1 MNELTPELIEL
12 LAAAAAARERAY
24 CPYSTFAVGAAV
36 RTASGALF
44 YGCNIENAA
53 YPSTICAERVA
64 LFSAYASGER
74 EIVALA
80 VIADTPEPVSPC
92 GGCRQVIFELAPRAV
107 VLLANLYGAWRM
119 TTITE
124 LLPAGFTLIARSGG
138 L

>member
-1 MNELTPELIEL
+1 MHELTTELTEL

-24 CPYSTFAVGAAV
+24 CPYSRFAVGAAV

-64 LFSAYASGER
+64 LFSAYAAGER
-74 EIVALA
+74 AIVALA

-92 GGCRQVIFELAPRAV
+92 GGCRQVMFELAPRAV
-107 VLLANLYGAWRM
+107 VLLANLRSAWRV
-119 TTITE
+119 TLVEE
-124 LLPAGFTLIARSGG
+124 LLPAGFAFIDRSIDR
-138 L
+138 

>member
-1 MNELTPELIEL
+1 MNELTTELMEL

-74 EIVALA
+74 EITALA

-107 VLLANLYGAWRM
+107 VLLANLRGAWR
-119 TTITE
+119 ITSVEE
-124 LLPAGFTLIARSGG
+124 LLPDGFALINRLGG
-138 L
+138 R

>member
-1 MNELTPELIEL
+1 MNELTPEQTEL

-24 CPYSTFAVGAAV
+24 CPYSRFAVGAAV

-53 YPSTICAERVA
+53 YPATICAERVA
-64 LFSAYASGER
+64 VFNAYAAGER
-74 EIVALA
+74 TIVALA

-107 VLLANLYGAWRM
+107 VLLANLHGAWRM
-119 TTITE
+119 TTIEE
-124 LLPAGFTLIARSGG
+124 LLPAGFTFAR
-138 L
+138 LEEP

>member
-1 MNELTPELIEL
+1 MNELTTELMEL

-74 EIVALA
+74 EITALA

-107 VLLANLYGAWRM
+107 VLLANLRGAWR
-119 TTITE
+119 ITSVAE
-124 LLPAGFTLIARSGG
+124 LLPDGFALINRLGG
-138 L
+138 R